1 MRIDFTQLVRRAR
14 IGARRL
20 WLTYGVFWVGAILV
34 GLVAV
39 AYAKLVDGAF
49 ALFSLAVGYA
59 AWLPLLI
66 TPAIGVAA
74 VWLTRRYFPGS
85 EGSGIPQVIA
95 TVKSSE
101 PERRDA
107 LLSLRVMVGKILV
120 STLGMLGG
128 YTIGREGPSVH
139 IGAAVMYTMRRAYPR
154 SSSRIDR
161 QFIVAGGAAGL
172 AAAFNTPLAGVIFA
186 FEEINKNFEQRTS
199 GTLITAILF
208 AGIVALAIAG
218 DYNYFGR
225 IQVPQ
230 EYPPHLVIAVLCT
243 GLVTGLS
250 GGAFGW
256 LMLNLARWVPARLRA
271 LRSDR
276 PYRFALLCGVVLA
289 LLGGASGGITFGSG
303 YREAQALLSDHESV
317 SILYAPLKA
326 AALLITYLIGMPGG
340 IFAPTL
346 SIGAGVGQLVGL
358 VFPEVPLSALI
369 ALAMVGYLA
378 AVTQAPIT
386 SFVIMMEMTDGHG
399 MMIALMATAVI
410 ASTLSKA
417 MTPPLYE
424 SLARAY
430 LGPLA
435 EPARR

>member
-1 MRIDFTQLVRRAR
+1 MGFDVTRLVRRVR
-14 IGARRL
+14 IASRRL

-39 AYAKLVDGAF
+39 AYAKVIDGAF
-49 ALFSLAVGYA
+49 ALFNLAVAYA
-59 AWLPLLI
+59 AWSPLLV
-66 TPAIGVAA
+66 TPIIGVAA
-74 VWLTRRYFPGS
+74 AWLTRRYFPGA

-101 PERRDA
+101 SRRRDA

-154 SSSRIDR
+154 SSGRIDR

-208 AGIVALAIAG
+208 AGVVALALAG

-225 IQVPQ
+225 IHVPQ
-230 EYPPHLVIAVLCT
+230 EYPPDLVLAVLCT
-243 GLVTGLS
+243 ALATGVS
-250 GGAFGW
+250 GAGFGW
-256 LMLNLARWVPARLRA
+256 LMLNVVRWMPARLRA
-271 LRSDR
+271 LRRDH
-276 PYRFALLCGVVLA
+276 PYRFALLCGLILA
-289 LLGGASGGITFGSG
+289 LIGVASGGITFGSG
-303 YREAQALLSDHESV
+303 YREAQALLSEEESV

-326 AALLITYLIGMPGG
+326 AALLVSYLVGMPGG

-346 SIGAGVGQLVGL
+346 SIGAGVGHMVSVL
-358 VFPEVPLSALI
+358 FPDVALSALI

-386 SFVIMMEMTDGHG
+386 SFVIMMEMTDGHA
-399 MMIALMATAVI
+399 MVIALMATAVI
-410 ASTLSKA
+410 ASSVSKA

-430 LGPLA
+430 MGPLA
-435 EPARR
+435 APAR

>member
-1 MRIDFTQLVRRAR
+1 MALDFTRLVRRAR
-14 IGARRL
+14 VTTRRL

-39 AYAKLVDGAF
+39 AYAKLIDGAF
-49 ALFSLAVGYA
+49 ALFNLAVSYSM
-59 AWLPLLI
+59 WLPLLI
-66 TPAIGVAA
+66 TPAVGVAA

-101 PERRDA
+101 SSRRDA
-107 LLSLRVMVGKILV
+107 LLSLRVMVGKIAA

-199 GTLITAILF
+199 GTLVTAILF
-208 AGIVALAIAG
+208 AGVVALALAG
-218 DYNYFGR
+218 DYTYFGR
-225 IQVPQ
+225 IHVPQ
-230 EYPPHLVIAVLCT
+230 EYPPDLVLAVLCT
-243 GLVTGLS
+243 AVVAGIS
-250 GGAFGW
+250 GGVFGW
-256 LMLNLARWVPARLRA
+256 MMLNVGRWLPARLRT
-271 LRSDR
+271 LRIQH
-276 PYRFALLCGVVLA
+276 PYRFALACGVVLA
-289 LLGGASGGITFGSG
+289 VMGIASGGITFGSG
-303 YREAQALLSDHESV
+303 YREAQALLSEEGSV
-317 SILYAPLKA
+317 SLLYAPLKA
-326 AALLITYLIGMPGG
+326 IALLVSYLVGMPGG

-346 SIGAGVGQLVGL
+346 SIGAGVGQLVSL
-358 VFPEVPLSALI
+358 AFPDVALSALI

-386 SFVIMMEMTDGHG
+386 SFVIMMEMTDGHA
-399 MMIALMATAVI
+399 MIISLMATAVI
-410 ASTLSKA
+410 ASSVSKA

-424 SLARAY
+424 TLARVY

-435 EPARR
+435 GPAR

>member
-1 MRIDFTQLVRRAR
+1 MKIDLPWIIRRTR
-14 IGARRL
+14 IGTRRL
-20 WLTYGVFWVGAILV
+20 WLTYGVFWAGAIAV
-34 GLVAV
+34 GLIAV
-39 AYAKLVDGAF
+39 AYAKLVDGAYM
-49 ALFSLAVGYA
+49 LFRLAFEQA
-59 AWLPLLI
+59 SWLPLLI
-66 TPAIGVAA
+66 TPAVGVGA

-95 TVKSSE
+95 TVKSPE
-101 PERRDA
+101 PARRDA
-107 LLSLRVMVGKILV
+107 LLSLRVMVGKIFV

-172 AAAFNTPLAGVIFA
+172 AAAFNTPLAGVVFA

-208 AGIVALAIAG
+208 AGIIALALAG
-218 DYNYFGR
+218 DYRYFGT
-225 IQVPQ
+225 IQVPL
-230 EYPPHLVIAVLCT
+230 EYPPDLVVAVLCT
-243 GLVTGLS
+243 ALLTGFS

-256 LMLNLARWVPARLRA
+256 LMLNVVRWVPARLRA
-271 LRSDR
+271 LRNDH
-276 PYRFALLCGVVLA
+276 PYRFALLCGLVLA
-289 LLGGASGGITFGSG
+289 LIGIASGGVTFGSG
-303 YREAQALLSDHESV
+303 YREAQALLSDQESV
-317 SILYAPLKA
+317 GIWYAPLKA
-326 AALLITYLIGMPGG
+326 AALLISYLVGMPGG

-346 SIGAGVGQLVGL
+346 SIGAGVGQFVSL
-358 VFPEVPLSALI
+358 VFSDVPLSALI

-410 ASTLSKA
+410 ASSVSRA

-430 LGPLA
+430 LGPLPK
-435 EPARR
+435 PAR